1 MELRIAQAQY
11 YSNISIQGILY
22 CHGLVLALQV
32 EAIARL
38 QECINFEI
46 PDLAGREASHPL
58 ANSSE
63 SCCTHL
69 KNSSMLPFG
78 AHVHNP
84 LDFFFTISQIVFF
97 FIKQQF
103 ILITTAPSAGQQL
116 RNLVHTSDQN
126 FQLHTI
132 RSIFKLLNANFHHFI
147 IIMYCCPV
155 FNHIADLLQLK
166 PFRQLLCY
174 YDTYNIMH

>member
-1 MELRIAQAQY
+1 MELSIAHAHAQY
-11 YSNISIQGILY
+11 YFNISIQGILY
-22 CHGLVLALQV
+22 CHGLVLVLHV

-84 LDFFFTISQIVFF
+84 LDFLLQFLNSFFLSNHYHFIS
-97 FIKQQF
+97 
-103 ILITTAPSAGQQL
+103 ITKAPSAGQQL

-132 RSIFKLLNANFHHFI
+132 RSIFKLLNATFHHFI
-147 IIMYCCPV
+147 IIMDCCQV
-155 FNHIADLLQLK
+155 FNHIADLLQLN
-166 PFRQLLCY
+166 PPRQLL
-174 YDTYNIMH
+174 

>member
-1 MELRIAQAQY
+1 MELSIAHAQY
-11 YSNISIQGILY
+11 YFKISIQGILY
-22 CHGLVLALQV
+22 CHGLVLVLHV

-84 LDFFFTISQIVFF
+84 LDFLQFLKQFF
-97 FIKQQF
+97 FIKQHF

-147 IIMYCCPV
+147 II
-155 FNHIADLLQLK
+155 K
-166 PFRQLLCY
+166 
-174 YDTYNIMH
+174 

>member
-1 MELRIAQAQY
+1 MELSIAHAQY
-11 YSNISIQGILY
+11 YFKISIQGILY
-22 CHGLVLALQV
+22 CHGLVLVLHV

-84 LDFFFTISQIVFF
+84 LDFLKFSQIVFF
-97 FIKQQF
+97 FIKPHF
-103 ILITTAPSAGQQL
+103 ILITKAPSAGQQL

-132 RSIFKLLNANFHHFI
+132 RSIFKLLNATFHHFI
-147 IIMYCCPV
+147 IIMNCCQV
-155 FNHIADLLQLK
+155 FNHIADLLQLN
-166 PFRQLLCY
+166 PPRQLL
-174 YDTYNIMH
+174 

>member
-1 MELRIAQAQY
+1 MKISIAHAQY
-11 YSNISIQGILY
+11 YFNISIQGILY
-22 CHGLVLALQV
+22 CHGLVLVLQV

-84 LDFFFTISQIVFF
+84 LDFLQFLKKFFL
-97 FIKQQF
+97 IKPLF
-103 ILITTAPSAGQQL
+103 ILITKAPSAGQQL
-116 RNLVHTSDQN
+116 RNLVHTRDQN

-132 RSIFKLLNANFHHFI
+132 RSIFKLLNATFHHFI
-147 IIMYCCPV
+147 IIMDCCQV
-155 FNHIADLLQLK
+155 LNHIADLLQLK
-166 PFRQLLCY
+166 PLRELL
-174 YDTYNIMH
+174 